1 MDGME
6 YAVVGD
12 CDCEPII
19 DTIQS
24 LRRLL
29 LINRREIERKILVA
43 SAFFLSRSGCMSIVD
58 RTVALIPNLTD

>member
-6 YAVVGD
+6 YAVVSSSAYVVGD
-12 CDCEPII
+12 GDCEPIV

-29 LINRREIERKILVA
+29 LINRREIQRKILVA
-43 SAFFLSRSGCMSIVD
+43 SAFFI
-58 RTVALIPNLTD
+58 ALPWHCYLT